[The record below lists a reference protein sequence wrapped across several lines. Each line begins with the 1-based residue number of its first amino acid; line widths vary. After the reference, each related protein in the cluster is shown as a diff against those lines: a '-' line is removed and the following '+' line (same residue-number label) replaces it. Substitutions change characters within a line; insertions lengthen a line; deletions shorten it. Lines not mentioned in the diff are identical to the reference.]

1 MSTSNALYQT
11 RATAQAGRQ
20 GHVATDDGLLALD
33 LAYPKALGG
42 QGNATNPEQL
52 FAAGYAACFSN
63 AILHVARAQKI
74 SLSSAPVTAEV
85 GLVARADG
93 GFALEIKLA
102 VMLDIENAQALV
114 MAADAVCPYSHAIR
128 GNVSVQLSV
137 NGAMIAA

>member
-1 MSTSNALYQT
+1 MSTSTALYQT

-74 SLSSAPVTAEV
+74 ALQSAPVTAEV

-93 GFALEIKLA
+93 GFALQITLA
-102 VMLDIENAQALV
+102 VQLDSTQAEALV

-128 GNVSVQLSV
+128 GNVAVQIRV
-137 NGAMIAA
+137 NDVLIGA